1 MAKLTTT
8 DVYGILTAHSNVVI
22 KNDLTV
28 GGILTASSLNASVF
42 TVTSLNLISGIATTG
57 PGLFFK
63 TISTPAPASTI
74 VSVYD
79 GALYATSFNGP
90 LTGNASGT
98 AATVTGSTQANITN
112 VSSAANGLTIAGTAG
127 LILTVGSATTGA
139 GTLFA
144 TSGTPAPAGTTKAVW
159 DGNFYATKVYNAAWN
174 DIAEFMLRAENSDSG
189 DVIVM
194 TNEGVKK
201 SFKRAQK
208 SVIGVNSD
216 TFGFALGAENQE
228 NKTPIGL
235 AGKVNVKVKEK
246 LKIGDLLVSDCNG
259 FATKASFFD
268 FLIPGIIFGKV
279 LEEKNDTNISRIS
292 ILIMNR

>member
-28 GGILTASSLNASVF
+28 GGILTAS
-42 TVTSLNLISGIATTG
+42 SLNLISGIATTG

-144 TSGTPAPAGTTKAVW
+144 TSGTPAPAGTVKAVW
-159 DGNFYATKVYNAAWN
+159 DGDFYATKVYNAAWN

-194 TNEGVKK
+194 TNEGCLLYT
-201 SFKRAQK
+201 
-208 SVIGVNSD
+208 SD
-216 TFGFALGAENQE
+216 AADE
-228 NKTPIGL
+228 
-235 AGKVNVKVKEK
+235 
-246 LKIGDLLVSDCNG
+246 
-259 FATKASFFD
+259 
-268 FLIPGIIFGKV
+268 
-279 LEEKNDTNISRIS
+279 
-292 ILIMNR
+292 

>member
-112 VSSAANGLTIAGTAG
+112 VSSAANGLTIAGTAVAISTIFNLSNVG
-127 LILTVGSATTGA
+127 LDHIPSEEEDIIQRYQICKYCYIPCEKCISTDITKTYEQQLQKWNQHPSFLTVLT
-139 GTLFA
+139 
-144 TSGTPAPAGTTKAVW
+144 
-159 DGNFYATKVYNAAWN
+159 
-174 DIAEFMLRAENSDSG
+174 
-189 DVIVM
+189 
-194 TNEGVKK
+194 
-201 SFKRAQK
+201 
-208 SVIGVNSD
+208 
-216 TFGFALGAENQE
+216 
-228 NKTPIGL
+228 
-235 AGKVNVKVKEK
+235 
-246 LKIGDLLVSDCNG
+246 
-259 FATKASFFD
+259 
-268 FLIPGIIFGKV
+268 
-279 LEEKNDTNISRIS
+279 
-292 ILIMNR
+292 

>member
-159 DGNFYATKVYNAAWN
+159 DGNFYATSFNGPLTGNASGTAATVTGSTQANITNVSSAANGLTIAGTAVAISTIFNLSNVGLDHIPSEEEDIIQRYQICKYCYIPCEKCISTDITKTYEQQLQKWN
-174 DIAEFMLRAENSDSG
+174 QHP
-189 DVIVM
+189 
-194 TNEGVKK
+194 
-201 SFKRAQK
+201 SFL
-208 SVIGVNSD
+208 
-216 TFGFALGAENQE
+216 T
-228 NKTPIGL
+228 
-235 AGKVNVKVKEK
+235 
-246 LKIGDLLVSDCNG
+246 
-259 FATKASFFD
+259 
-268 FLIPGIIFGKV
+268 V
-279 LEEKNDTNISRIS
+279 LT
-292 ILIMNR
+292 